1 MKRIHVG
8 VWNSPT
14 TSSFV
19 YVDKGETCVHV
30 AYFFCVDICVWTFT
44 HVPQYS
50 CKGFG
55 SVMST
60 QVKN

>member
-19 YVDKGETCVHV
+19 YVDKGEIRVHV
-30 AYFFCVDICVWTFT
+30 SYFFVWIYVWTFT

-50 CKGFG
+50 CK
-55 SVMST
+55 VLE
-60 QVKN
+60 VL